1 MAHRKAGGSTDNTR
15 DSNPQYLGVKRFG
28 GQKVKTGE
36 ILIRQR
42 GSKFRTGKNT
52 KKTNDDTIISL
63 KDGIVV
69 FSTKK
74 IKLFTGKVRK
84 VKFVAIEELK
94 K

>member
-28 GQKVKTGE
+28 GQKVRTGE

-42 GSKFRTGKNT
+42 GSKFRAGENT
-52 KKTNDDTIISL
+52 KKTNDDSIISM

-69 FSTKK
+69 FATKK

-84 VKFVAIEELK
+84 VKFVKIEESK